1 MARLDGVLGRASSMA
16 GGVSSQMTAP
26 PASSP
31 GSARKEFSSGVGDVT
46 RGRVSLLMLDS
57 LILAM
62 VVFYIWTHR
71 AQGGG

>member
-1 MARLDGVLGRASSMA
+1 MAGRLDRALGRTSYA
-16 GGVSSQMTAP
+16 GGGAVTMAAPSTVSP
-26 PASSP
+26 
-31 GSARKEFSSGVGDVT
+31 SARQEFSSGVGDVT

-57 LILAM
+57 LILAL

>member
-1 MARLDGVLGRASSMA
+1 MA
-16 GGVSSQMTAP
+16 GGAATTQTAAP
-26 PASSP
+26 RASAPS
-31 GSARKEFSSGVGDVT
+31 GATSEFTSGVGDVT

-57 LILAM
+57 LILAL